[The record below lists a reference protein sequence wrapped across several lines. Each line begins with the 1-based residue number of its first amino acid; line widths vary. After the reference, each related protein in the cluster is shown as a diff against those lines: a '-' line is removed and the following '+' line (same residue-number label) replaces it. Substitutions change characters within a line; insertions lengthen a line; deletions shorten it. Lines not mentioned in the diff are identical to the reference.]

1 MEIYSVEQISKNIKD
16 LIEQDVLLQ
25 DMWVQG
31 EVGDL
36 HRARSGHIY
45 FSLRGGH
52 ASMLR
57 CVMFRNVYSL
67 SPLEI
72 GDAVVIHGKVSIYQP
87 RGDLQIIV
95 DIIQPE
101 GVGPLQLKLEELRL
115 KLKAEGLLE
124 PTRKRLLPIFPK
136 RVCVITS
143 STGSVWHDIKTI
155 AARRYP
161 LVELVLCP
169 SPVQGEMAVPGIIEG
184 LAKVNNLPE
193 VDVIILARGGGSLED
208 LWSFNDE
215 SVARAIHA
223 SKVPVVSAIGH
234 ETDETIA
241 DLVSDVRAST
251 PSAAAELVFPDR
263 ESLIERILMLQR
275 TLITSIS
282 NQLNSKTEQLQKVRD
297 ILERIRPDLNDLN
310 IQIDN
315 LMRTARASYEHNLNI
330 HKTMLESLKKRLES
344 LSPHDILYRGY
355 AIVESQEGG
364 NIIRDASELKTGN
377 NIQVTVHRGVFE
389 ARVESVKAVQ

>member
-1 MEIYSVEQISKNIKD
+1 
-16 LIEQDVLLQ
+16 
-25 DMWVQG
+25 
-31 EVGDL
+31 
-36 HRARSGHIY
+36 
-45 FSLRGGH
+45 
-52 ASMLR
+52 
-57 CVMFRNVYSL
+57 
-67 SPLEI
+67 
-72 GDAVVIHGKVSIYQP
+72 
-87 RGDLQIIV
+87 
-95 DIIQPE
+95 
-101 GVGPLQLKLEELRL
+101 
-115 KLKAEGLLE
+115 
-124 PTRKRLLPIFPK
+124 
-136 RVCVITS
+136 
-143 STGSVWHDIKTI
+143 
-155 AARRYP
+155 RYP
-161 LVELVLCP
+161 LVELMLCP

-251 PSAAAELVFPDR
+251 PSAAAEIVFPDR

-310 IQIDN
+310 IQIDD

-355 AIVESQEGG
+355 AIVESKEGG

-377 NIQVTVHRGVFE
+377 NIHVTVHRGVFE
-389 ARVESVKAVQ
+389 ARVESVKTVQ